1 MPEDKI
7 KTDVLIAGTG
17 VAGLCCA
24 LNLPADMRVLM
35 LSKAKADESDSF
47 LAQGGICMLRGEED
61 FAAYFED
68 TMRAGHYE
76 NDPDAVR
83 LMLASSQDMIS
94 ELVENGVQFARD
106 GEGNFRFTRE
116 GGHSRPRILFHDD
129 VTGREIT
136 SKLLAR
142 VRERKNVRI
151 LEQAELVDLICTLGR
166 GGVCGGGV
174 VRSVADGRLTDV
186 YAKFTLLATGGVGG
200 LFENSTNYRH
210 LTGDALA
217 IAMKNGVEVEHLNY
231 VQIHPTTFYSEK
243 HGRRFLISESVR
255 GEGAVL
261 LDKNGERFC
270 NELLPR
276 DIVTG
281 EIRAQMKK
289 DGTKHVWL
297 DMRPVGEA
305 TVCEHF
311 PTIRAR
317 CLKEGYDVLEEP
329 IPVVPAQ
336 HYFMG
341 GIKVDLD
348 GNTSMDR
355 LYAAGETACNGVHGK
370 NRLASN
376 SLLESLIW
384 AKRAAAEMARRR
396 GEYDAEVTAP
406 DHGAYEN
413 YRALKQEYAKMIR
426 EEAERE
432 ECFD

>member
-151 LEQAELVDLICTLGR
+151 IEQAELVDLICTRGR

>member
-94 ELVENGVQFARD
+94 ELVGNGVQFARD

-151 LEQAELVDLICTLGR
+151 LEQAELVDLICTRGR

-341 GIKVDLD
+341 GIKVDPD

-396 GEYDAEVTAP
+396 GEYDAEVSAP

>member
-151 LEQAELVDLICTLGR
+151 LEQAELVDLICTRGR

>member
-7 KTDVLIAGTG
+7 NTAVLIAGTG

-151 LEQAELVDLICTLGR
+151 IEQAELVDLICTRGR